1 LRNWIEQ
8 AGPDRFKLD
17 PTFMRAG
24 DDPLIGSMHGS
35 GAEEIADARFY
46 VLTIRDNKIADM
58 QMCGS
63 RRQAQRFA
71 RRQRSR
77 TRD

>member
-8 AGPDRFKLD
+8 AGPDRFKID
-17 PTFMRAG
+17 PTFTRAG
-24 DDPLIGSMHGS
+24 DDKLIGSMHGS

-46 VLTIRDNKIADM
+46 VTIRDDKIADM
-58 QMCGS
+58 QMCGT

-71 RRQRSR
+71 RRIA
-77 TRD
+77 